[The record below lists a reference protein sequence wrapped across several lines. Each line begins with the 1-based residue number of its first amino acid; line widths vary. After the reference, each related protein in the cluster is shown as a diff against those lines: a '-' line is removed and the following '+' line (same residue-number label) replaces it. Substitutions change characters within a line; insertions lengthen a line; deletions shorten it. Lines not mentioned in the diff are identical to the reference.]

1 MKSVKVN
8 LHSAVDVITNSS
20 TTIFTYS
27 GGCDEKAKELVDEFL
42 KVLGSDKKSE
52 DIFWMGVFLDN
63 FDLFFDDLEED
74 EDIDNPEFKK
84 VFEMGYSEQREW
96 AEEQV
101 QKILKGEI
109 ERPEWMKEAEDH
121 ENYDG
126 FTPQTTFYILAKEEK
141 YNDLAKSISE
151 FLYSTGHEAI
161 YNG

>member
-1 MKSVKVN
+1 MKLVKVN
-8 LHSAVDVITNSS
+8 FHSAVDVITNSS

-27 GGCDEKAKELVDEFL
+27 GGCDEKAKELIDEFL

-52 DIFWMGVFLDN
+52 DMFWMGIFLDD
-63 FDLFFDDLEED
+63 FDPFFDDLEE
-74 EDIDNPEFKK
+74 PELLSPELKK
-84 VFEMGYSEQREW
+84 VYNMGYSEQREW

-109 ERPEWMKEAEDH
+109 EEPDWMKEAEDR

-126 FTPQTTFYILAKEEK
+126 FTGETTFYILAKEEK
-141 YNDLAKSISE
+141 YNDLAERISD